1 MKIILTF
8 IITSILLFAA
18 PLEIEN
24 TPSQSIIVQKQ
35 HSLTQLR
42 EKLNK
47 IESRLNSSEKALSS
61 YNLVL
66 QEKQA
71 RLTTLIQTQARCN
84 NYQLEL
90 DEMIRN
96 NSSSLAIDY
105 KRDLVSTCKT
115 GYDKRVDFF
124 RNLTVLL
131 NNIGSEADD
140 LKELAKIDRD
150 TAYELK
156 SDIAATLSEIEALK
170 KQNN

>member
-8 IITSILLFAA
+8 TITNILLFAT

-35 HSLTQLR
+35 HNLTQLR

-47 IESRLNSSEKALSS
+47 IETRLNNSEKALYG
-61 YNLVL
+61 YNIVL
-66 QEKQA
+66 QEKQD
-71 RLTTLIQTQARCN
+71 RLTTLIETQARCN
-84 NYQLEL
+84 NHQLKLDGMIKNNRRSTIINTQREL
-90 DEMIRN
+90 VE
-96 NSSSLAIDY
+96 
-105 KRDLVSTCKT
+105 TCKK